1 MTRATV
7 ADGGVLTAKIGRPMK
22 GGDVASLPYELDA
35 GAQRIVAENPDG
47 DTPYTVIGA
56 HLGIGHERVRQI
68 EVEAV
73 KKLGK
78 AMLAAGIDAA
88 DFAGMLAARHGERH
102 EPDHVGFGDQRA
114 HARERRE
121 ALAWE
126 RIGTG
131 AQSPVVL
138 ALCEGL
144 DSIRETAVAHRFV
157 ERVVCGME
165 DGGEMRVLEERLAQE
180 VFSSRSDVDPI
191 PSPDRPV
198 APPSRHT

>member
-1 MTRATV
+1 M
-7 ADGGVLTAKIGRPMK
+7 ADGGTIARRLTGRPQK
-22 GGDVASLPYELDA
+22 GDVVTRYADDA
-35 GAQRIVAENPDG
+35 GAQRLVALHPDG
-47 DTPYTVIGA
+47 VPLELIGE
-56 HLGIGHERVRQI
+56 HLGLSRESARLIA
-68 EVEAV
+68 EAA
-73 KKLGK
+73 LRS
-78 AMLAAGIDAA
+78 LAPRLALAGIDAA

-102 EPDHVGFGDQRA
+102 EPDHGGFGDQRA

-144 DSIRETAVAHRFV
+144 DSIRETAAAHRFV

-165 DGGEMRVLEERLAQE
+165 DGGEMRVLEERA
-180 VFSSRSDVDPI
+180 
-191 PSPDRPV
+191 
-198 APPSRHT
+198 A